1 MFLLLLCKRYCEHY
15 LGVLCHPFVQ
25 DQERHRRS
33 GGQTSF
39 LLSCWLQG
47 GSLFCRNRDTHTS
60 LPIHRLCQC
69 FENQE
74 PWCELGVSK
83 ETLTRGPVPTQQ
95 LWGAERFRVR
105 RTPYFQR
112 PGYLFWFSRC
122 RDSTI
127 TVVGPKSATCAVA
140 VGDTSDSY
148 LVFCAFGTLLT
159 SCLWERGHMQRDRR
173 KILFRV
179 LFCKEVWCR
188 RFVVRARHC

>member
-1 MFLLLLCKRYCEHY
+1 MSSICAGPRETPVLWWPNIISTLLLIAGRFPILSQPW
-15 LGVLCHPFVQ
+15 HPHLAAYPPPMPMLW
-25 DQERHRRS
+25 EPRALMWA
-33 GGQTSF
+33 G
-39 LLSCWLQG
+39 CLQ
-47 GSLFCRNRDTHTS
+47 
-60 LPIHRLCQC
+60 PM
-69 FENQE
+69 
-74 PWCELGVSK
+74 SK

-188 RFVVRARHC
+188 RFVVRAHHC